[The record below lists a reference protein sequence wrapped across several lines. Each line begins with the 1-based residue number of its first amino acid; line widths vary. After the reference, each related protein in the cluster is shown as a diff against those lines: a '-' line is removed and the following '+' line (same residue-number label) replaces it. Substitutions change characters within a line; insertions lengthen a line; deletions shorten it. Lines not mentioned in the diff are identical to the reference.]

1 MADSGWKKRSAVDS
15 VEETASTASV
25 MRVMNE
31 RALFE
36 RIRLLGPVSRPQ
48 LSEATGLSKPTISL
62 ALANLERTGLV
73 RHVGQSSGN
82 SGRAALLYE
91 MRPEAGWVVGVDVGR
106 SWLRMALANLAGEVV
121 LRRQE
126 RSQSRDAKK
135 LVAQIGSLVST
146 LPVEAGLSY
155 QDVTYTVIG
164 SPGVVDE
171 RSGAMRLAANL
182 SGWEGSS
189 VLDTLGDRL
198 GSSLAVENDINL
210 AALGEQAHG
219 LGKGVPNYVFISVG
233 TGIGMGIVLDGQL
246 HRGARG
252 AAGEIGFLPLGE
264 AEPGGGEASKRS
276 RGSLESVASAEAVV
290 ANARR
295 LGMRN
300 VVSAKQVFESARQDN
315 KAALAAI
322 KIEAEHLARG
332 VAAITAVLDPELV
345 VLGGGIGRNGD
356 LLIAPM
362 SKRLEK
368 LLPLRPPPLMVSA
381 LGDDAVVLGALAIA
395 LARARE
401 KVFARA
407 MLSSSPRDPG
417 LEQSEDLHAPEAVRV
432 GVRER
437 TPSAKVSA
445 RPDRGAVE
453 RDP

>member
-1 MADSGWKKRSAVDS
+1 MHAFGRPNGDTVSTT
-15 VEETASTASV
+15 TA

-31 RALFE
+31 RAVFE

-48 LSEATGLSKPTISL
+48 LAEATGLSKPTISL
-62 ALANLERTGLV
+62 ALVNLERSGLV
-73 RHVGQSSGN
+73 RHVGQSSGT

-106 SWLRMALANLAGEVV
+106 SWLRIALANLAGEVV

-135 LVAQIGSLVST
+135 LVAQIGSAVST
-146 LPVEAGLSY
+146 LPVEAGLTY
-155 QDVTYTVIG
+155 RDVTYTVIG

-182 SGWEGSS
+182 SGWDGSS
-189 VLDTLGDRL
+189 VLHALGDRL

-219 LGKGVPNYVFISVG
+219 LGKGVPNFVFISVG

-252 AAGEIGFLPLGE
+252 AAGEIGFLPLGAADGDE
-264 AEPGGGEASKRS
+264 TGKRG
-276 RGSLESVASAEAVV
+276 RGSLESVASAAAVV

-300 VVSAKQVFESARQDN
+300 VVSAKQVFESTRDSD
-315 KAALAAI
+315 KAALTAVRV
-322 KIEAEHLARG
+322 EAEHLARA

-356 LLIAPM
+356 LLLEPM
-362 SKRLEK
+362 SKQLEK
-368 LLPLRPPPLMVSA
+368 LLPLGPPPLMVSA

-401 KVFARA
+401 EVFARA
-407 MLSSSPRDPG
+407 M
-417 LEQSEDLHAPEAVRV
+417 
-432 GVRER
+432 
-437 TPSAKVSA
+437 
-445 RPDRGAVE
+445 GA
-453 RDP
+453 

>member
-1 MADSGWKKRSAVDS
+1 MYAFGRPKSDTVSTT
-15 VEETASTASV
+15 TA
-25 MRVMNE
+25 MRVMNA
-31 RALFE
+31 RAVFE
-36 RIRLLGPVSRPQ
+36 RILLLGPVSRPQ
-48 LSEATGLSKPTISL
+48 LAEATGLSKPTISL
-62 ALANLERTGLV
+62 ALVSLEGSGLV
-73 RHVGQSSGN
+73 RHVGQRSGS

-91 MRPEAGWVVGVDVGR
+91 MRPEAGWVIGVDVGR
-106 SWLRMALANLAGEVV
+106 SWLRIALANLAGEVV

-135 LVAQIGSLVST
+135 LVAQIGNLVST

-171 RSGAMRLAANL
+171 RSGAMRLAGNL
-182 SGWEGSS
+182 SGWNGSS
-189 VLDTLGDRL
+189 VLEALRDRL
-198 GSSLAVENDINL
+198 GSPLAVENDINL

-219 LGKGVPNYVFISVG
+219 LGKGVPNFVFISVG
-233 TGIGMGIVLDGQL
+233 TGIGMGIVLNGQL

-252 AAGEIGFLPLGE
+252 AAGEIGFLPLGA
-264 AEPGGGEASKRS
+264 AEPAVDEPSQRT
-276 RGSLESVASAEAVV
+276 RGSLERVAAADAVV

-300 VVSAKQVFESARQDN
+300 VVSAKQVFESTRDN
-315 KAALAAI
+315 DKALAAVLV
-322 KIEAEHLARG
+322 EAEHLARA

-368 LLPLRPPPLMVSA
+368 LLPLGPPPLMVST
-381 LGDDAVVLGALAIA
+381 LGEDAVVLGALAIA

-401 KVFARA
+401 HVFARA
-407 MLSSSPRDPG
+407 MG
-417 LEQSEDLHAPEAVRV
+417 
-432 GVRER
+432 G
-437 TPSAKVSA
+437 
-445 RPDRGAVE
+445 
-453 RDP
+453 

>member
-1 MADSGWKKRSAVDS
+1 MHAPFGRSSED
-15 VEETASTASV
+15 TASTTTV

-31 RALFE
+31 RAVFE

-48 LSEATGLSKPTISL
+48 LADATGLSKPTISL
-62 ALANLERTGLV
+62 ALVNLERCGLV
-73 RHVGQSSGN
+73 RHVGQRTGN

-106 SWLRMALANLAGEVV
+106 SWLRVALANLAGEVV

-126 RSQSRDAKK
+126 RSQSRDATK
-135 LVAQIGSLVST
+135 LVAQIGSVVSA
-146 LPVEAGLSY
+146 LAVEAGLSY
-155 QDVTYTVIG
+155 EDVTYTVIG

-182 SGWEGSS
+182 SGWNGPG
-189 VLDTLGDRL
+189 VLDALRERL
-198 GSSLAVENDINL
+198 GPSLAVENDINL

-219 LGKGVPNYVFISVG
+219 LGKGVSHFVFVSVG
-233 TGIGMGIVLDGQL
+233 TGIGMGIVIDGQL

-264 AEPGGGEASKRS
+264 ADASVEETGKRR
-276 RGSLESVASAEAVV
+276 RGSLESVASADAVV

-295 LGMRN
+295 LGMRS
-300 VVSAKQVFESARQDN
+300 VMTAKQVFESTGASD
-315 KAALAAI
+315 KAAQAVRV
-322 KIEAEHLARG
+322 EAEHLARA
-332 VAAITAVLDPELV
+332 VAAVTSVLDPELV

-362 SKRLEK
+362 EKHLRK
-368 LLPLRPPPLMVSA
+368 LLRMPPPPLMVSA

-395 LARARE
+395 LVRARE

-407 MLSSSPRDPG
+407 MG
-417 LEQSEDLHAPEAVRV
+417 
-432 GVRER
+432 G
-437 TPSAKVSA
+437 
-445 RPDRGAVE
+445 
-453 RDP
+453 

>member
-1 MADSGWKKRSAVDS
+1 MPDRGWKERSAVES

-31 RALFE
+31 RAVFE

-48 LSEATGLSKPTISL
+48 LAEATGLSKPTISL
-62 ALANLERTGLV
+62 ALASLERSGLV

-106 SWLRMALANLAGEVV
+106 SWVRIALANLAGEVV

-135 LVAQIGSLVST
+135 LVAQIGTLVSG
-146 LPVEAGLSY
+146 LPVEAGLTY

-171 RSGAMRLAANL
+171 RSHAMRLAANL
-182 SGWEGSS
+182 SGWDGSS
-189 VLDTLGDRL
+189 VLDALGDRL

-219 LGKGVPNYVFISVG
+219 LGKGVPNFVFISVG
-233 TGIGMGIVLDGQL
+233 TGIGMGIVLNGQL

-264 AEPGGGEASKRS
+264 PGTADDTSKRS
-276 RGSLESVASAEAVV
+276 RGTLESAASAEAVV

-300 VVSAKQVFESARQDN
+300 VVSAKQVFESARQGS
-315 KAALAAI
+315 KAALTAV
-322 KIEAEHLARG
+322 KIEAEHLAG
-332 VAAITAVLDPELV
+332 AVACVASVLDPELV
-345 VLGGGIGRNGD
+345 VLGGGVGRNGD
-356 LLIAPM
+356 LLIPPM

-407 MLSSSPRDPG
+407 MLASPRGPGGRSDDPYEPG
-417 LEQSEDLHAPEAVRV
+417 AARV
-432 GVRER
+432 GARDR
-437 TPSAKVSA
+437 RSSAKVPA
-445 RPDRGAVE
+445 RPDRGATDRE
-453 RDP
+453 P

>member
-1 MADSGWKKRSAVDS
+1 MHAFGRPTGDTVSTT
-15 VEETASTASV
+15 TA

-31 RALFE
+31 RAVFE

-48 LSEATGLSKPTISL
+48 LAEAMGLSKPTISL
-62 ALANLERTGLV
+62 ALANLERSGLV
-73 RHVGQSSGN
+73 RHVGHSSGN

-135 LVAQIGSLVST
+135 LVAQIGGLVSS
-146 LPVEAGLSY
+146 LPAEAGLTY
-155 QDVTYTVIG
+155 RDVTYTVIG

-189 VLDTLGDRL
+189 VLDALGDRL

-219 LGKGVPNYVFISVG
+219 LGRGVPNFVFISVG

-246 HRGARG
+246 LRGARG
-252 AAGEIGFLPLGE
+252 AAGEIGFLPL
-264 AEPGGGEASKRS
+264 AGGEGSTGEPNKRS
-276 RGSLESVASAEAVV
+276 RTTLESVANAEAVV

-300 VVSAKQVFESARQDN
+300 VVSAKQVFESTRDSD
-315 KAALAAI
+315 KAALAAVR
-322 KIEAEHLARG
+322 IEAEHLAR
-332 VAAITAVLDPELV
+332 AIATITTVLDPELV

-362 SKRLEK
+362 SKLLEK

-401 KVFARA
+401 EVFARA
-407 MLSSSPRDPG
+407 M
-417 LEQSEDLHAPEAVRV
+417 
-432 GVRER
+432 GV
-437 TPSAKVSA
+437 
-445 RPDRGAVE
+445 
-453 RDP
+453 

>member
-1 MADSGWKKRSAVDS
+1 MAGRSWQKRSTVDS

-31 RALFE
+31 RAVFE

-48 LSEATGLSKPTISL
+48 LAEATGLSKPTISL
-62 ALANLERTGLV
+62 ALADLERAGLV
-73 RHVGQSSGN
+73 RHVGQSSGS

-91 MRPEAGWVVGVDVGR
+91 MRPDAGWVIGVDVGR
-106 SWLRMALANLAGEVV
+106 SWLRVALANLAGEVV
-121 LRRQE
+121 LRRQD

-135 LVAQIGSLVST
+135 LVAQIGAGVSG
-146 LPVEAGLSY
+146 LAVEAGLTPA
-155 QDVTYTVIG
+155 DVTYTVIG

-182 SGWEGSS
+182 SGWNGPG
-189 VLDTLGDRL
+189 VLEALRERL
-198 GSSLAVENDINL
+198 GPSIAVENDINL

-219 LGKGVPNYVFISVG
+219 VGKGVSNFVFVSVG
-233 TGIGMGIVLDGQL
+233 TGIGMGIVIDGQL

-252 AAGEIGFLPLGE
+252 AAGEIGFLPLI
-264 AEPGGGEASKRS
+264 AESAGDEDGKR
-276 RGSLESVASAEAVV
+276 RRESLESVASADAIV

-300 VVSAKQVFESARQDN
+300 VVSAKQVFESARQN
-315 KAALAAI
+315 GKPALAAV
-322 KIEAEHLARG
+322 KVEAEHLAHA
-332 VAAITAVLDPELV
+332 VAAVATVLDPELV

-356 LLIAPM
+356 LLIAPI
-362 SKRLEK
+362 SQRLEK
-368 LLPLRPPPLMVSA
+368 LLPLRPPPLMVSS

-407 MLSSSPRDPG
+407 MLSSPRSP
-417 LEQSEDLHAPEAVRV
+417 EEDAETEDEPARGARAQASGPEARAS
-432 GVRER
+432 GR
-437 TPSAKVSA
+437 SA
-445 RPDRGAVE
+445 R
-453 RDP
+453 

>member
-1 MADSGWKKRSAVDS
+1 MRAFGQPNGDTVSTT
-15 VEETASTASV
+15 TA
-25 MRVMNE
+25 MRLMNE
-31 RALFE
+31 RAVFE

-48 LSEATGLSKPTISL
+48 LAQATGLSKPTISL
-62 ALANLERTGLV
+62 ALANLERAGLV

-106 SWLRMALANLAGEVV
+106 SWLRIALANLAGEVV

-135 LVAQIGSLVST
+135 LVAQIGNLVSR
-146 LPVEAGLSY
+146 LPIEAGLSY

-164 SPGVVDE
+164 SPGIVDE

-189 VLDTLGDRL
+189 VLDALGDQL

-219 LGKGVPNYVFISVG
+219 LGKGVSNFVFISVG

-252 AAGEIGFLPLGE
+252 AAGEIGFLPLGD
-264 AEPGGGEASKRS
+264 GDTGSGESSKRN

-300 VVSAKQVFESARQDN
+300 VISAKQVFESTRDSD
-315 KAALAAI
+315 KAALTAV
-322 KIEAEHLARG
+322 KVEAEHLARA
-332 VAAITAVLDPELV
+332 VAAITVVLDPELV

-356 LLIAPM
+356 LLIGPM
-362 SKRLEK
+362 VRRLEK

-401 KVFARA
+401 EVFARA
-407 MLSSSPRDPG
+407 MG
-417 LEQSEDLHAPEAVRV
+417 
-432 GVRER
+432 G
-437 TPSAKVSA
+437 
-445 RPDRGAVE
+445 
-453 RDP
+453 

>member
-1 MADSGWKKRSAVDS
+1 MHGFGRPNGDTVSTT
-15 VEETASTASV
+15 TA

-31 RALFE
+31 RAVFE

-48 LSEATGLSKPTISL
+48 LAEATGLSKPTISL
-62 ALANLERTGLV
+62 ALANLERSGLV
-73 RHVGQSSGN
+73 RDVGQSSGN
-82 SGRAALLYE
+82 AGRAALLYE
-91 MRPEAGWVVGVDVGR
+91 MRPEAGWVIGVDVGR

-182 SGWEGSS
+182 AGWEGSS
-189 VLDTLGDRL
+189 VLDALGDRL

-219 LGKGVPNYVFISVG
+219 LGKGVPNFVFISVG
-233 TGIGMGIVLDGQL
+233 TGIGMGVVLDGQL

-264 AEPGGGEASKRS
+264 AEAGAGEASKR
-276 RGSLESVASAEAVV
+276 RHGSLESVASAEAVV

-300 VVSAKQVFESARQDN
+300 VVSAKQVFESTRDSD
-315 KAALAAI
+315 KAALAAVRV
-322 KIEAEHLARG
+322 EAEHLARA
-332 VAAITAVLDPELV
+332 VAAITVVLDPELV

-362 SKRLEK
+362 IKRLEK

-401 KVFARA
+401 EVFARA
-407 MLSSSPRDPG
+407 M
-417 LEQSEDLHAPEAVRV
+417 
-432 GVRER
+432 GV
-437 TPSAKVSA
+437 
-445 RPDRGAVE
+445 
-453 RDP
+453 

>member
-1 MADSGWKKRSAVDS
+1 MHAFGRSNED
-15 VEETASTASV
+15 TASTTTV

-31 RALFE
+31 RAVFE

-48 LSEATGLSKPTISL
+48 LAEATGLSKPTISL
-62 ALANLERTGLV
+62 ALVNLERCGLV

-91 MRPEAGWVVGVDVGR
+91 MRPDAGWVVGVDVGR
-106 SWLRMALANLAGEVV
+106 SWLRVALANLAGEVV

-135 LVAQIGSLVST
+135 LVAQIGSAVSAIA
-146 LPVEAGLSY
+146 VEAGLSY
-155 QDVTYTVIG
+155 EDITYTVIG
-164 SPGVVDE
+164 SPGVVDA

-182 SGWEGSS
+182 SGWNGPG
-189 VLDTLGDRL
+189 VLDALRERL
-198 GSSLAVENDINL
+198 GPSLAVENDINL

-219 LGKGVPNYVFISVG
+219 LGKGVSNFVFVSVG
-233 TGIGMGIVLDGQL
+233 TGIGMGIVIDGQL

-252 AAGEIGFLPLGE
+252 AAGEIGFLPLGD
-264 AEPGGGEASKRS
+264 AEPANEEPSKRR
-276 RGSLESVASAEAVV
+276 RGSLESVASADAVV

-300 VVSAKQVFESARQDN
+300 VLTAKQVFESTRDSD
-315 KAALAAI
+315 KAALTAVRV
-322 KIEAEHLARG
+322 EAEHLARA
-332 VAAITAVLDPELV
+332 VAAITSVLDPELV

-362 SKRLEK
+362 ERVLRK
-368 LLPLRPPPLMVSA
+368 LLRMPPPPLMVSA

-401 KVFARA
+401 NVFARA
-407 MLSSSPRDPG
+407 MG
-417 LEQSEDLHAPEAVRV
+417 
-432 GVRER
+432 G
-437 TPSAKVSA
+437 
-445 RPDRGAVE
+445 
-453 RDP
+453 